1 MAWVTKDSVEQYETP
16 ESKKEYTKQEKAA
29 NWWYYHKLYVG
40 IAVIAVVLVVW
51 MVHDVVTRVRPDLP
65 TDTVTA
71 LENTLA
77 AYCDDRNGDGKV
89 VVELV
94 QYNLDFDSESENTDA
109 YTQMADVTRLSA
121 DLSSEDGPYIFI
133 MQDTDYAQ
141 QFAETTGDLQY
152 LDGTMPDTENVDEND
167 NVIVDWTKMVYRW
180 TDCPALTGLD
190 LGTYT
195 GLTMVDDLQGEN
207 QDIMKNTYIGRRAYY
222 TDKTALESETYDAL
236 WNILTA
242 GAVSTVGQQ

>member
-1 MAWVTKDSVEQYETP
+1 MQQIGEG
-16 ESKKEYTKQEKAA
+16 
-29 NWWYYHKLYVG
+29 L
-40 IAVIAVVLVVW
+40 
-51 MVHDVVTRVRPDLP
+51 
-65 TDTVTA
+65 DTCRDA
-71 LENTLA
+71 Q
-77 AYCDDRNGDGKV
+77 RNP
-89 VVELV
+89 
-94 QYNLDFDSESENTDA
+94 ESENTDA

-133 MQDTDYAQ
+133 MQDADYAQ

>member
-1 MAWVTKDSVEQYETP
+1 MQD
-16 ESKKEYTKQEKAA
+16 
-29 NWWYYHKLYVG
+29 
-40 IAVIAVVLVVW
+40 
-51 MVHDVVTRVRPDLP
+51 
-65 TDTVTA
+65 
-71 LENTLA
+71 
-77 AYCDDRNGDGKV
+77 
-89 VVELV
+89 
-94 QYNLDFDSESENTDA
+94 NLDFDSESENTDA
-109 YTQMADVTRLSA
+109 YTQMAGVTRLSA

-141 QFAETTGDLQY
+141 QLAETTGALQY

>member
-1 MAWVTKDSVEQYETP
+1 MACTP
-16 ESKKEYTKQEKAA
+16 PVSYT
-29 NWWYYHKLYVG
+29 HL
-40 IAVIAVVLVVW
+40 
-51 MVHDVVTRVRPDLP
+51 DVYKRQ
-65 TDTVTA
+65 DTVTA

-94 QYNLDFDSESENTDA
+94 QYSLDFDSESENTDA

-152 LDGTMPDTENVDEND
+152 QMCIRDR
-167 NVIVDWTKMVYRW
+167 Y
-180 TDCPALTGLD
+180 C
-190 LGTYT
+190 
-195 GLTMVDDLQGEN
+195 N
-207 QDIMKNTYIGRRAYY
+207 Q
-222 TDKTALESETYDAL
+222 
-236 WNILTA
+236 
-242 GAVSTVGQQ
+242 